1 MSVYGDRIP
10 EHGSYVNPHPRPY
23 ERCTSQEL
31 IKLSNCCNEILVKL
45 DDCKSDDKACECC
58 ALQQMNVECY
68 NLCPGNP
75 SNNFLTV
82 LFDDCRDLNDI
93 NACALPFKKHDGLPR
108 VEVNQDKEEIKNSV
122 IVKSK
127 LSQMEAE
134 DPIGAEEPIEAQG
147 PIEDIKDHEGIHS
160 QNGNITQPQ
169 TQNFTLNQTEIF
181 TNDTVM
187 TVFVSI
193 AVTLVLFL
201 HLL

>member
-1 MSVYGDRIP
+1 MNFILLIIVILVSVKGDRIS
-10 EHGSYVNPHPRPY
+10 EYGSYVNPHPRPY
-23 ERCTSQEL
+23 ERCSSQEL

-93 NACALPFKKHDGLPR
+93 NACALPFKKHDGLPK
-108 VEVNQDKEEIKNSV
+108 VQPKKEIEEPKNSV

-127 LSQMEAE
+127 VS
-134 DPIGAEEPIEAQG
+134 AQK
-147 PIEDIKDHEGIHS
+147 IEDLE
-160 QNGNITQPQ
+160 QNLTDQDQESHIGNISETGNINR
-169 TQNFTLNQTEIF
+169 TQNSTQTEIF

-187 TVFVSI
+187 TVFISITVS
-193 AVTLVLFL
+193 LVLFL